1 MADGFM
7 QTPPQPEKLGAMTE
21 ENLKAA
27 FAGESQASQKYLAFA
42 AKADADGKPNAAR
55 LFRAA
60 AFAESM
66 HARNHLSVLGG
77 IGDVP
82 ANLGGAWGGEDFE
95 IAEMYPAYREVAKMQ
110 ANEQAV
116 VSIRYAATAEQDH
129 RALYQQAKAKVLAGG
144 DLEATPIRVC
154 PICGHTVQGD
164 APSDCPVC
172 GTDGQFFKE
181 F

>member
-1 MADGFM
+1 MSDAFM
-7 QTPPQPEKLGAMTE
+7 QTPPQSEKLGAMTE

-66 HARNHLSVLGG
+66 HARNHFSVLGG
-77 IGDVP
+77 IGDVV
-82 ANLGGAWGGEDFE
+82 ANLDTAWGGENFE
-95 IAEMYPAYREVAKMQ
+95 ITEMYPAYGEVAKMQ
-110 ANEQAV
+110 GNSEARTSV
-116 VSIRYAATAEQDH
+116 RYAVTAEKDH
-129 RALYQQAKAKVLAGG
+129 RALYEKAKANVLGGG
-144 DLEATPIRVC
+144 DLDAAPIRVC

-164 APSDCPVC
+164 APDECPVC
-172 GTDGQFFKE
+172 GTAGQFFKE

>member
-42 AKADADGKPNAAR
+42 AKADADGKPNSAR

-60 AFAESM
+60 AFAEST

-82 ANLGGAWGGEDFE
+82 ANLDAAWGGEDFE
-95 IAEMYPAYREVAKMQ
+95 ITEMYPAYREVAKMQ

-116 VSIRYAATAEQDH
+116 TSIRYAATAEQDH
-129 RALYQQAKAKVLAGG
+129 RALYDLAKQKVATGG

-154 PICGHTVQGD
+154 PVCGHTVKGD
-164 APSDCPVC
+164 APTDCPVC